1 MCLVSSYCRKKRR
14 KSCAGEFSVNS
25 IETHCSLL
33 VILKCC
39 NETDTLSSIA
49 LWSPLSPIFQD
60 PNWETL
66 PLSWMLLWPMYFM
79 AFYQVVI
86 NVLVE
91 DKTLEPNHLIQSSEQ
106 SSPECSSQVQDLSLN
121 VLFWL
126 QHRLL
131 ISGWLSGFSG
141 MTGTKWETLSSFQY
155 LQRWVILNK
164 PLWKQIKQL

>member
-25 IETHCSLL
+25 IKTHCSLL

-39 NETDTLSSIA
+39 NETDTLASNA
-49 LWSPLSPIFQD
+49 LWSPPFSIFHD

-66 PLSWMLLWPMYFM
+66 PLSWPIYFV
-79 AFYQVVI
+79 AFYQVII

-106 SSPECSSQVQDLSLN
+106 SSPECSSQVQVLGLN
-121 VLFWL
+121 VVFWL
-126 QHRLL
+126 QHPLL
-131 ISGWLSGFSG
+131 VVGYLVFQVWLVQNGKLCHHFNICKVEWSWTNLCGS
-141 MTGTKWETLSSFQY
+141 K
-155 LQRWVILNK
+155 
-164 PLWKQIKQL
+164 